1 MVLLRVAASSRTSS
15 LAGAIAG
22 VIRENKYVEL
32 QAIGAAAI
40 NQAVK
45 ALVVAT
51 LYLKEE
57 GIKIAFKPEFV
68 DVGIEDRIVTGIK
81 FVVAPKEL
89 GSDQSEGAEPGG
101 HEPPH

>member
-68 DVGIEDRIVTGIK
+68 DVQIEGRVVTGIK
-81 FVVAPKEL
+81 FVVESISL
-89 GSDQSEGAEPGG
+89 GSDQSEGVEPGG
-101 HEPPH
+101 H